1 MRKFAFLG
9 RRGRGSLTTVA
20 SVTAPATQKEELMS
34 ARTLLALVGASILVL
49 AAPAS
54 AVEVETI
61 AEGLDNPRHLAFG
74 GGDLYV
80 AEAGSGGEGPCVPS
94 PAGPDAPDV
103 CVGDTGAVTVVDEHG
118 HRRIVQGLA
127 SFADEVTGAAAF
139 GPHGIYLEAKH
150 VKGKHHVLITNGGPS
165 NLNRDTLAAQN
176 PVAHLFG
183 RVLKI
188 RRHGRIVS
196 LVDVWDFERDENPD
210 GGEVDSNPVDVLADR
225 GHLVIADAG
234 GNTLLK
240 ASRDGAVEALSVFPD
255 RLVDDPFAPGE
266 ETPMQTVPTGVVK
279 GPDGD
284 LFMSQLTGFPFPVG
298 AANVYRVDSETGAAE
313 VFADGFT
320 NIMDLAFDKDG
331 TLWVLEIDHDGLLGP
346 SSEGAIY
353 SVDENGNEE
362 QLKLD
367 PGTLTHPGGI
377 TVGKDGALYVT
388 NNADA
393 AGEGEVLRIDVDE
406 DGKKAGEDDDGDD
419 DDEDDDDDDT

>member
-1 MRKFAFLG
+1 MP
-9 RRGRGSLTTVA
+9 T
-20 SVTAPATQKEELMS
+20 
-34 ARTLLALVGASILVL
+34 RTLLALVGALILAL

-54 AVEVETI
+54 ASEVETI

-80 AEAGSGGEGPCVPS
+80 AEAGSGGVEPCVIG
-94 PAGPDAPDV
+94 PAGPDAPMV
-103 CVGDTGAVTVVDEHG
+103 CVGATGAVTVVDEHG
-118 HRRIVQGLA
+118 QRRIVQGLA
-127 SFADEVTGAAAF
+127 SFADETTGAAAF
-139 GPHGIYLEAKH
+139 GPHGIYVEAKH
-150 VKGKHHVLITNGGPS
+150 SKGKHRVLITNGGPS

-188 RRHGRIVS
+188 KRHGRIVS

-210 GGEVDSNPVDVLADR
+210 RGEVDSNPVDVLADH

-240 ASRDGAVEALSVFPD
+240 ARGHGAVEVLSVFPD

-266 ETPMQTVPTGVVK
+266 ETPMQAVPTGVVK

-284 LFMSQLTGFPFPVG
+284 LFMSQLTGFPFPIG
-298 AANVYRVDSETGAAE
+298 AANVYRVDPETGEAE
-313 VFADGFT
+313 VFASGFT
-320 NIMDLAFDKDG
+320 NIMDLAFDKHG

-353 SVDENGNEE
+353 AVDEDGHEE
-362 QLKLD
+362 QLELES
-367 PGTLTHPGGI
+367 GTLCHPGGI
-377 TVGKDGALYVT
+377 TVGEDGALYVT
-388 NNADA
+388 NRADE
-393 AGEGEVLRIDVDE
+393 AGTGEVLRIDVDE
-406 DGKKAGEDDDGDD
+406 DGKKAGEEDDG
-419 DDEDDDDDDT
+419 EDCEPDS